1 MKRQIALF
9 SLLLALTASPALAQ
23 LGGGIVYDPTNYKN
37 AVLRYLQLQQQLQ
50 RLQQT
55 YNLHMQQYQFI
66 QAQARQLQNM
76 VARYRAVPSQWSNL
90 SASNTMGNT
99 SRWIN
104 GINTGD
110 YGIAQQ
116 GYGQVNRS
124 LTSPDGVNTHDG
136 LKQAYGLEELSD
148 GSTINGMAT
157 IGQLRKNAQQ
167 LEVHIKQLEDDSLS
181 SATDLNTQIA
191 VLNKINAANI
201 LLVRTMQ
208 DTNKLLASLLEQQLV
223 TTERNRTSGVGSI
236 NTELYRQ
243 QHFTDV
249 MSFTSSMPVRL
260 QTPTEK

>member
-1 MKRQIALF
+1 MKHRIALL
-9 SLLLALTASPALAQ
+9 SLLLVLTVSPVFAQ
-23 LGGGIVYDPTNYKN
+23 LGGGIVYDPTNYKS
-37 AVLRYLQLQQQLQ
+37 AVLRYLQLQRQLQ
-50 RLQQT
+50 QLQQT
-55 YNLHMQQYQFI
+55 YNLHMQQYQF
-66 QAQARQLQNM
+66 ALTQARQLQNM
-76 VARYRAVPSQWSNL
+76 VARYRAIPSQWSNL
-90 SASNTMGNT
+90 SASNTLGNT
-99 SRWIN
+99 TRWVN
-104 GINTGD
+104 GINTGN

-116 GYGQVNRS
+116 GYGQINRS
-124 LTSPDGVNTHDG
+124 LSSANGVNTYDG

-157 IGQLRKNAQQ
+157 IGQLRNNAQQ
-167 LEVHIKQLEDDSLS
+167 LELHIKQLEDDSLS
-181 SATDLNTQIA
+181 SAPDLNTQIA

-243 QHFTDV
+243 QHFNDV

-260 QTPTEK
+260 QTPTGK